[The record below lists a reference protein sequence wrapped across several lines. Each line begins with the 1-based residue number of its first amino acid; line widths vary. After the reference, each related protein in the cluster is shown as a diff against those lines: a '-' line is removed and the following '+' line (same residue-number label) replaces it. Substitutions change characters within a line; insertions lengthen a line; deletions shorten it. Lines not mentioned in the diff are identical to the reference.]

1 MDTDYYK
8 ILEVHP
14 EAGIEVIEKAYR
26 ALAVRYHP
34 DKHLPS
40 RKRWA
45 EEKFKEL
52 SAAYS
57 VLKDPAQRRDY
68 DRQWRHAQRT
78 SASASSA
85 GSSPA
90 AHDGHNEEAYFH
102 YRMGLAALAKAQKA
116 TGLDILL
123 GKAESELEK
132 AKESFENVVRR
143 YPESK
148 YAEEAYYRWLKI
160 LNETPDHSEAFLRK
174 LEERFE
180 AFEEKFP
187 SGSWTAEV
195 KLEFARF
202 RLLKQKDIR
211 ETKKILHFLTTY
223 YDDSPLMREARAL
236 GEYLQGVDKKPAG
249 RRERVHG

>member
-1 MDTDYYK
+1 MK
-8 ILEVHP
+8 KP
-14 EAGIEVIEKAYR
+14 R

-45 EEKFKEL
+45 EEKFKQL

-57 VLKDPAQRRDY
+57 VLKDPVQRRDY
-68 DRQWRHAQRT
+68 DRQWHDVRRATATPAHAAN
-78 SASASSA
+78 S
-85 GSSPA
+85 GFE
-90 AHDGHNEEAYFH
+90 EEAYFQ
-102 YRMGLAALAKAQKA
+102 YRTGLAALAKAQKA
-116 TGLDILL
+116 SGLDILL

-132 AKESFENVVRR
+132 AKEAFEAVTRR

-148 YAEEAYYRWLKI
+148 YAEESFYRWLKI
-160 LNETPDHSEAFLRK
+160 LNESPDHSEAFLSK
-174 LEERFE
+174 LEVRFVE
-180 AFEEKFP
+180 FEERYP
-187 SGSWTAEV
+187 AGAWTAEV

-202 RLLKQKDIR
+202 RILKRKDVR

-223 YDDSPLMREARAL
+223 YNDPGLLHEARAL
-236 GEYLQGVDKKPAG
+236 GEYLSGMEKKPSA

>member
-1 MDTDYYK
+1 MNGDYYK

-40 RKRWA
+40 RKHWA
-45 EEKFKEL
+45 EEKFKQL
-52 SAAYS
+52 SAAYA
-57 VLKDPAQRRDY
+57 VLKDPVQRREYDREWHSAQR
-68 DRQWRHAQRT
+68 ATTAT
-78 SASASSA
+78 SSH
-85 GSSPA
+85 PA
-90 AHDGHNEEAYFH
+90 NTGHEEEAYFQ
-102 YRMGLAALAKAQKA
+102 YRTGLAALVKAQKA

-132 AKESFENVVRR
+132 AKEAFETVVRR

-148 YAEEAYYRWLKI
+148 YAEESFYRWLKI
-160 LNETPDHSEAFLRK
+160 LNESQDHSEAFINK

-180 AFEEKFP
+180 EFEEKYP
-187 SGSWTAEV
+187 AGAWTAEV

-202 RLLKQKDIR
+202 RLLKRKDVR

-223 YDDSPLMREARAL
+223 YNDPCLLHEAQAL
-236 GEYLQGVDKKPAG
+236 GEYLVSIEKKPSA
-249 RRERVHG
+249 RREKVHG